1 MNSLS
6 ALRHRILNTLHTV
19 LLLAAITALA
29 GLLGLWLLGE
39 QGVFW
44 AAAIAVMALAF
55 SPRVSPRW
63 VLRATGAREL
73 GSWQAPALHQL
84 IELIAERAELPRAP
98 RLYYLP
104 TRVLNAFAT
113 GSVHDSAITVTD
125 GLLRAMTLRELA
137 GVLAHE
143 IAHVRGHDLWVMNL
157 ADVVGRLTALL
168 SMVGQALLIVMLP
181 LSVFRGY
188 ELPLL
193 PILALI
199 LAPTASLFLQLAL
212 SRTREYHADV
222 VAAELTGD
230 PAGLALALDKLER
243 LQGGWMERMFM
254 AGGRIPRWLRTHPQ
268 TQERVR
274 RLMALR
280 ASTPPLPQ
288 MTMAV
293 EPHPHFGLP
302 VIMRRPLLALARPV
316 VLMRV
321 SGKRSTGRPG
331 SPTPS
336 NRPRLEG
343 ERSRWPPRLRRRA
356 RA

>member
-29 GLLGLWLLGE
+29 GVLGLWLLGE
-39 QGVFW
+39 QGIFW

-73 GSWQAPALHQL
+73 SPWQAHALHQL
-84 IELIAERAELPRAP
+84 IESIAERAELPRAP

-157 ADVVGRLTALL
+157 ADVVGRLTGLL

-181 LSVFRGY
+181 LSIFRGY

-193 PILALI
+193 PIVALI
-199 LAPTASLFLQLAL
+199 LAPTVSLLLQLAL

-230 PAGLALALDKLER
+230 PEGLALALDKLER
-243 LQGGWMERMFM
+243 LQGGWIERMFM
-254 AGGRIPRWLRTHPQ
+254 VSGRVPPWLRTHPR

-274 RLMALR
+274 RLLELR
-280 ASTPPLPQ
+280 PARPPMPQLAMRGEADPFFEPPLIARQPSWHW
-288 MTMAV
+288 
-293 EPHPHFGLP
+293 PGL
-302 VIMRRPLLALARPV
+302 
-316 VLMRV
+316 
-321 SGKRSTGRPG
+321 
-331 SPTPS
+331 
-336 NRPRLEG
+336 
-343 ERSRWPPRLRRRA
+343 WY
-356 RA
+356 

>member
-1 MNSLS
+1 V
-6 ALRHRILNTLHTV
+6 LNTLHTV

-29 GLLGLWLLGE
+29 SFLGWSLLGNEGI
-39 QGVFW
+39 VW
-44 AAAIAVMALAF
+44 AAVIAVTTLLF

-63 VLRATGAREL
+63 VLRASGAREL
-73 GSWQAPALHQL
+73 APRHAPALHRLLQL
-84 IELIAERAELPRAP
+84 IAVRAGLAHPP

-104 TRVLNAFAT
+104 TRVLNAFAI
-113 GSVHDSAITVTD
+113 GSLRDSAVTVTD

-181 LSVFRGY
+181 LSILRGY

-199 LAPTASLFLQLAL
+199 FAPTISLLLQLAL

-222 VAAELTGD
+222 VASELTGD

-254 AGGRIPRWLRTHPQ
+254 AGGRIPRWLRTHPR

-274 RLMALR
+274 RLMELEPR
-280 ASTPPLPQ
+280 AAFMPELEMPANADFLF
-288 MTMAV
+288 
-293 EPHPHFGLP
+293 EPP
-302 VIMRRPLLALARPV
+302 VITRRPSWHWHGL
-316 VLMRV
+316 
-321 SGKRSTGRPG
+321 
-331 SPTPS
+331 
-336 NRPRLEG
+336 
-343 ERSRWPPRLRRRA
+343 WH
-356 RA
+356 

>member
-29 GLLGLWLLGE
+29 GVLGLWLLGE
-39 QGVFW
+39 QGIFW

-73 GSWQAPALHQL
+73 SPWQAHALHQL
-84 IELIAERAELPRAP
+84 IESIAERAELPRAP

-157 ADVVGRLTALL
+157 ADVVGRLTGLL

-181 LSVFRGY
+181 LSIFRDY

-193 PILALI
+193 PIVALI
-199 LAPTASLFLQLAL
+199 LAPTVSLLLQLAL

-230 PAGLALALDKLER
+230 PEGLALALDKLER
-243 LQGGWMERMFM
+243 LQGGWIERMFM
-254 AGGRIPRWLRTHPQ
+254 VSGRVPPWLRTHPR

-274 RLMALR
+274 RLLELR
-280 ASTPPLPQ
+280 PARPPMPQLAKRGNADPFFELPLI
-288 MTMAV
+288 A
-293 EPHPHFGLP
+293 
-302 VIMRRPLLALARPV
+302 RRPSWHW
-316 VLMRV
+316 
-321 SGKRSTGRPG
+321 SG
-331 SPTPS
+331 
-336 NRPRLEG
+336 L
-343 ERSRWPPRLRRRA
+343 WY
-356 RA
+356 

>member
-1 MNSLS
+1 MNGVR
-6 ALRHRILNTLHTV
+6 AFRHRVLNTLHTV

-29 GLLGLWLLGE
+29 GFLGWWLLGE
-39 QGVFW
+39 EGVVW
-44 AAAIAVMALAF
+44 AALIAVIALVF

-63 VLRATGAREL
+63 VMRASGAREL
-73 GSWQAPALHQL
+73 SPWQAPALHRAL
-84 IELIAERAELPRAP
+84 ALLAERAGLARAP

-113 GSVHDSAITVTD
+113 GSIRDSAVTVTD

-168 SMVGQALLIVMLP
+168 SIVGQALLIVMLP
-181 LSVFRGY
+181 LSILRGY

-199 LAPTASLFLQLAL
+199 FAPTVSLLLQLAL

-230 PAGLALALDKLER
+230 PAGLALALEKLER

-254 AGGRIPRWLRTHPQ
+254 AGGRMPHWLRTHPR

-274 RLMALR
+274 RLLELR
-280 ASTPPLPQ
+280 PGRPALPQ
-288 MTMAV
+288 IAMPT
-293 EPHPHFGLP
+293 EPDQFFELP
-302 VIMRRPLLALARPV
+302 VITRRPSWHWHGL
-316 VLMRV
+316 
-321 SGKRSTGRPG
+321 
-331 SPTPS
+331 
-336 NRPRLEG
+336 
-343 ERSRWPPRLRRRA
+343 WH
-356 RA
+356 

>member
-1 MNSLS
+1 MNSLN

-29 GLLGLWLLGE
+29 AVLGLWLLGE

-44 AAAIAVMALAF
+44 AAAIAVMTLAF

-73 GSWQAPALHQL
+73 SHWQAPALHQL

-168 SMVGQALLIVMLP
+168 SMVGQALLIVLLP
-181 LSVFRGY
+181 LSIFRGY

-199 LAPTASLFLQLAL
+199 LAPTISLLLQLAL

-230 PAGLALALDKLER
+230 PEGLALALDKLER
-243 LQGGWMERMFM
+243 LQGGWMERLFM
-254 AGGRIPRWLRTHPQ
+254 ASGRIPPWLRSHPR

-274 RLMALR
+274 RLLELR
-280 ASTPPLPQ
+280 PASPPIPQ
-288 MTMAV
+288 LA
-293 EPHPHFGLP
+293 
-302 VIMRRPLLALARPV
+302 MRREADPFFELPLIAR
-316 VLMRV
+316 
-321 SGKRSTGRPG
+321 RP
-331 SPTPS
+331 SWH
-336 NRPRLEG
+336 
-343 ERSRWPPRLRRRA
+343 WPGLWY
-356 RA
+356 

>member
-29 GLLGLWLLGE
+29 GVLGLWLLGE
-39 QGVFW
+39 QGIFW

-73 GSWQAPALHQL
+73 SPWQAHALHQL
-84 IELIAERAELPRAP
+84 IVSIAERAELPRAP

-157 ADVVGRLTALL
+157 ADVVGRLTGLL

-181 LSVFRGY
+181 LSIFRGY

-193 PILALI
+193 PIVALI
-199 LAPTASLFLQLAL
+199 LAPTVSLLLQLAL

-230 PAGLALALDKLER
+230 PEGLALALDKLER
-243 LQGGWMERMFM
+243 LQGGWIERMFM
-254 AGGRIPRWLRTHPQ
+254 VSGRVPPWLRTHPR

-274 RLMALR
+274 RLLELR
-280 ASTPPLPQ
+280 P
-288 MTMAV
+288 
-293 EPHPHFGLP
+293 
-302 VIMRRPLLALARPV
+302 ARPPMPQ
-316 VLMRV
+316 LA
-321 SGKRSTGRPG
+321 KRGNADPFFELPLIAHRP
-331 SPTPS
+331 SWH
-336 NRPRLEG
+336 
-343 ERSRWPPRLRRRA
+343 WPGLWY
-356 RA
+356 

>member
-29 GLLGLWLLGE
+29 GVLGLWLLGE
-39 QGVFW
+39 QGIFW

-73 GSWQAPALHQL
+73 SPWQAHALHQL
-84 IELIAERAELPRAP
+84 IESIAERAELPRAP

-157 ADVVGRLTALL
+157 ADVVGRLTGLL

-181 LSVFRGY
+181 LSIFRDY

-193 PILALI
+193 PIVALI
-199 LAPTASLFLQLAL
+199 LAPTVSLLLQLAL

-230 PAGLALALDKLER
+230 PEGLALALDKLER
-243 LQGGWMERMFM
+243 LQGGWIERMFM
-254 AGGRIPRWLRTHPQ
+254 VSGRVPPWLRTHPR

-274 RLMALR
+274 RLLELR
-280 ASTPPLPQ
+280 PARPPMPQLAKRGNADPFFELPLI
-288 MTMAV
+288 A
-293 EPHPHFGLP
+293 
-302 VIMRRPLLALARPV
+302 RRP
-316 VLMRV
+316 
-321 SGKRSTGRPG
+321 SWHWPG
-331 SPTPS
+331 
-336 NRPRLEG
+336 L
-343 ERSRWPPRLRRRA
+343 WY
-356 RA
+356 